1 MEANKERKEQTEKQ
15 RCDEDP
21 MAKAREVVREAVI
34 GKTRDYGEADN
45 EQNRA
50 PANAQQPEDIERE
63 RGGGADEEEASG
75 GGGDDKAR
83 EGANL
88 GQLGRVREGQGWIWA
103 AELGRAGRVAGVRV
117 WGRGGSVAGASGGAG
132 GGWIWAGGTGEGRV
146 AGEGLERGWPAR
158 GDGVGGGARGPEVAA
173 ASGGRRSEGKKTFS
187 EPLTRNPSELVPI
200 SLVFD
205 ILNADNT
212 FGFLFSKFVVIL
224 EMGEEVKGSVIVPES
239 VLKKQKRAEEWAL
252 VKSKEVEVAKKKK
265 VETRKLICQKARQY
279 AKEYEEQEK
288 ELIHLKR
295 EARLK
300 GGFYVNPEA
309 KLLFIIRIRGINA
322 MHPRTKKILQLLRLR
337 QIFNGVFLKVN
348 KATVNMLHRVE
359 PYVTYGYPN
368 LKSVRELIYKRGYGK
383 VDKQRI
389 ALTDNSIIE
398 QVLGKYGIICMEDL
412 IHEIM
417 TVGPHFKEANN
428 FLWPFQLKA
437 PLGGLKKKRN
447 HYVEGGDAGNRE
459 DYINELIRRM
469 N

>member
-1 MEANKERKEQTEKQ
+1 
-15 RCDEDP
+15 
-21 MAKAREVVREAVI
+21 
-34 GKTRDYGEADN
+34 
-45 EQNRA
+45 
-50 PANAQQPEDIERE
+50 
-63 RGGGADEEEASG
+63 
-75 GGGDDKAR
+75 
-83 EGANL
+83 
-88 GQLGRVREGQGWIWA
+88 
-103 AELGRAGRVAGVRV
+103 
-117 WGRGGSVAGASGGAG
+117 
-132 GGWIWAGGTGEGRV
+132 
-146 AGEGLERGWPAR
+146 
-158 GDGVGGGARGPEVAA
+158 
-173 ASGGRRSEGKKTFS
+173 
-187 EPLTRNPSELVPI
+187 
-200 SLVFD
+200 
-205 ILNADNT
+205 
-212 FGFLFSKFVVIL
+212 
-224 EMGEEVKGSVIVPES
+224 MGEEVKREVAVPES
-239 VLKKQKRAEEWAL
+239 VLKKQKRNEEWAL
-252 VKSKEVEVAKKKK
+252 AKVKELDESKKKK
-265 VETRKLICQKARQY
+265 SETRKLICKKARQY
-279 AKEYEEQEK
+279 AKEYEDQEK
-288 ELIHLKR
+288 ELIRLKR

-348 KATVNMLHRVE
+348 KATMNMLHRVE

-383 VDKQRI
+383 VNKQRN

-417 TVGPHFKEANN
+417 TVGPHFKQANN